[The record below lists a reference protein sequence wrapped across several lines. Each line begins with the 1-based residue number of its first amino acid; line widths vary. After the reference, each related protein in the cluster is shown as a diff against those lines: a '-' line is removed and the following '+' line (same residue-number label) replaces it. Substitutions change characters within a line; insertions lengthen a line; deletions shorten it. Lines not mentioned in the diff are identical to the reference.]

1 MSKAGIEI
9 FFRKATGRAMKSKR
23 QRLFLLLEDDTVGS
37 VVCEHFRSPDRYQ
50 GKSVIFATPQMKD
63 IDILRMMLK
72 STTIG
77 N

>member
-1 MSKAGIEI
+1 
-9 FFRKATGRAMKSKR
+9 MKSTR

-37 VVCEHFRSPDRYQ
+37 TVCEHFRFPVRYQ
-50 GKSVIFATPQMKD
+50 GKSVIFATPKLND

-77 N
+77 S